1 MKYELFV
8 YLDKNDFWF
17 KVLKTADQRFFDY
30 KKRKL
35 MKQGHKVKEQIT
47 CP

>member
-17 KVLKTADQRFFDY
+17 KVLKTPNQKFFDY
-30 KKRKL
+30 KKNKL
-35 MKQGHKVKEQIT
+35 IKQGHKVKELIT
-47 CP
+47 I